1 LEAFLFYT
9 SGILMLAIG
18 RGFRHK
24 RTFPSIQTL
33 LNGAGGISADLLDST
48 KELFP
53 AANIFSAY
61 GESQ

>member
-1 LEAFLFYT
+1 
-9 SGILMLAIG
+9 M
-18 RGFRHK
+18 

-33 LNGAGGISADLLDST
+33 LNGGGGISAGLLDST

>member
-1 LEAFLFYT
+1 
-9 SGILMLAIG
+9 MLAIG